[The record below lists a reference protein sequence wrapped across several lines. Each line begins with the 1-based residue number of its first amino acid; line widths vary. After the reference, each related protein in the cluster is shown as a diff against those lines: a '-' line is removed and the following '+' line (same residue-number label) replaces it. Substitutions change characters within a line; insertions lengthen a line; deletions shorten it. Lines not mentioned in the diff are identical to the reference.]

1 MAHNHAHSDQ
11 ALNRRLVLSTAL
23 TLAFVL
29 AEAAAGLWA
38 NSLALL
44 ADAGHNFADALALA
58 ISWYALWMAQRP
70 ANARKTF
77 GYHRVGILAALVN
90 AVSLVVIALAIAWEA
105 GQRLRTPEPTAG
117 GWMIGVAFLAAL
129 LNGAISLWLRHDA
142 ARDLN
147 IRAAFI
153 HMLGDFLASI
163 GVVVAG
169 IVIALTGSS
178 VADPLVSLLI
188 AALILWSSWDILIE
202 AVDVLLEAVPKGLD
216 MAEVEQALKGV
227 TGVLDIHDLHVWTI
241 ASGIIA
247 CSCHILVAEQSIKS
261 GQQVLRAAALML
273 RERFNV
279 THPTIQV
286 EVEGC
291 DPSDMYCAMKCA
303 DSSQP

>member
-1 MAHNHAHSDQ
+1 
-11 ALNRRLVLSTAL
+11 
-23 TLAFVL
+23 
-29 AEAAAGLWA
+29 
-38 NSLALL
+38 
-44 ADAGHNFADALALA
+44 
-58 ISWYALWMAQRP
+58 MAQRP

-105 GQRLRTPEPTAG
+105 GLRLRTPEPTAG
-117 GWMIGVAFLAAL
+117 GWMIGVAFLAAV

-142 ARDLN
+142 AHDLN

-169 IVIALTGSS
+169 IIVALTGSS
-178 VADPLVSLLI
+178 LADPLVSLLI

-261 GQQVLRAAALML
+261 GQQVLRAVAVML

-291 DPSDMYCAMKCA
+291 DPSDMYCAMKCG
-303 DSSQP
+303 DSTRS

>member
-1 MAHNHAHSDQ
+1 MAHNHAHSESTVT
-11 ALNRRLVLSTAL
+11 RRLIVSTAL

-105 GQRLRTPEPTAG
+105 GLRLRTPEPTAG
-117 GWMIGVAFLAAL
+117 GWMIGVAFLAAV

-142 ARDLN
+142 AHDLN

-169 IVIALTGSS
+169 IVVALTGSS
-178 VADPLVSLLI
+178 LADPLVSLLI

-216 MAEVEQALKGV
+216 TAEVEQALKGV
-227 TGVLDIHDLHVWTI
+227 SGVLDIHDLHVWTI

-261 GQQVLRAAALML
+261 GQQVLRAVGVML

-303 DSSQP
+303 DGSRS

>member
-1 MAHNHAHSDQ
+1 MAHNHAHAESTIT
-11 ALNRRLVLSTAL
+11 RRLVLSTAL
-23 TLAFVL
+23 TLAFVF

-58 ISWYALWMAQRP
+58 ISWYALWMAQQP

-90 AVSLVVIALAIAWEA
+90 AVTLVVIALAIAWEV

-142 ARDLN
+142 AQDLN

-163 GVVVAG
+163 GVVIAG
-169 IVIALTGSS
+169 IVVALTGSTL
-178 VADPLVSLLI
+178 ADPLVSLLI
-188 AALILWSSWDILIE
+188 AALILWSSWDILSE

-216 MAEVEQALKGV
+216 MADVEQALKGV
-227 TGVLDIHDLHVWTI
+227 PGVLDIHDLHVWTI

-261 GQQVLRAAALML
+261 GQQVLRAAAETL

-279 THPTIQV
+279 THPTIQI

-291 DPSDMYCAMKCA
+291 DPSDMYCGMKC
-303 DSSQP
+303 SEGRRS

>member
-1 MAHNHAHSDQ
+1 MADTHAHSDH
-11 ALNRRLVLSTAL
+11 AINRRLLLSTAL

-105 GQRLRTPEPTAG
+105 GLRLRTPEPTAG

-142 ARDLN
+142 ADDLN

-169 IVIALTGSS
+169 IIVALTGSS
-178 VADPLVSLLI
+178 LADPIVSLLI

-227 TGVLDIHDLHVWTI
+227 TGVLDIHDLHIWTI

-261 GQQVLRAAALML
+261 GQQVLRAVAVML
-273 RERFNV
+273 RQRFNV

-291 DPSDMYCAMKCA
+291 DPSDMYCAMKCM
-303 DSSQP
+303 DGTRR